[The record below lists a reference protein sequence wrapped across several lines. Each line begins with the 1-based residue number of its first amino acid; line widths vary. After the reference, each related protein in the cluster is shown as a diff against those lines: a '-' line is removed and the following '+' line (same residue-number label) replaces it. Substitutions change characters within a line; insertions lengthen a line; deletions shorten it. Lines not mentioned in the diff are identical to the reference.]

1 MINFF
6 MKKIMLFMVLIS
18 NIYALEIINKPIE
31 FTQLRVELTKEYIK
45 KRYNKVVEDINI
57 IPKMIVIHHTALDD
71 FSKSYDRLN
80 PEILLSDRKDISN
93 ASKLNVSAHFLVDS
107 NGKIYSL
114 MPETYMA
121 RHVIGL
127 NYSSIGIENVG
138 GQKKGDKLTSK
149 QLEANIKLVKYLK
162 NKYKSIEYL
171 IGHYEYRKFENSKL
185 WLEKDK
191 NYRTIKNDP
200 HKSFME
206 KLRKNLSF

>member
-1 MINFF
+1 
-6 MKKIMLFMVLIS
+6 MKKIILFIFLIS

-57 IPKMIVIHHTALDD
+57 IPKIIVIHHTALDD
-71 FSKSYDRLN
+71 FSKSYDRLD
-80 PEILLSDRKDISN
+80 PEVLLSDRKDISN
-93 ASKLNVSAHFLVDS
+93 ASKLNVSAHFLVDQD
-107 NGKIYSL
+107 GKIYSL

-138 GQKKGDKLTSK
+138 GQEKGDKLTSK

-206 KLRKNLSF
+206 KLRNNLSF

>member
-1 MINFF
+1 
-6 MKKIMLFMVLIS
+6 MKKIMLFIFLIS

-71 FSKSYDRLN
+71 FSKSYDRLD

-93 ASKLNVSAHFLVDS
+93 ASKLNVSAHFLVDQD
-107 NGKIYSL
+107 GKIYSL

-138 GQKKGDKLTSK
+138 GQEKDDKLTSK

-206 KLRKNLSF
+206 KLRNNLSF

>member
-1 MINFF
+1 
-6 MKKIMLFMVLIS
+6 MKKIILFIFLIS

-71 FSKSYDRLN
+71 FSKSYDRLD

-93 ASKLNVSAHFLVDS
+93 ASKLNVSAHFLVDQD
-107 NGKIYSL
+107 GKIYSL

-138 GQKKGDKLTSK
+138 GQEKGDKLTSK

-206 KLRKNLSF
+206 KLRNNLSF

>member
-1 MINFF
+1 
-6 MKKIMLFMVLIS
+6 MKKIMLFIFLIS

-57 IPKMIVIHHTALDD
+57 IPKIIVIHHTALDD
-71 FSKSYDRLN
+71 FSKSYDRLD
-80 PEILLSDRKDISN
+80 PEVLLSDRKDISN
-93 ASKLNVSAHFLVDS
+93 ASKLNVSAHFLVDQD
-107 NGKIYSL
+107 GKIYSL

-138 GQKKGDKLTSK
+138 GQEKGDKLTSK

-206 KLRKNLSF
+206 KLRNNLSF

>member
-1 MINFF
+1 
-6 MKKIMLFMVLIS
+6 MKKIMLFIFLIS

-71 FSKSYDRLN
+71 FSKSYDRLD
-80 PEILLSDRKDISN
+80 PEVLLSDRKDISN
-93 ASKLNVSAHFLVDS
+93 ASKLNVSAHFLVDQD
-107 NGKIYSL
+107 GKIYSL

-206 KLRKNLSF
+206 KLRNNLSF

>member
-6 MKKIMLFMVLIS
+6 MKKIMLSIFLIS

-71 FSKSYDRLN
+71 FSKSYDRLD
-80 PEILLSDRKDISN
+80 PEVLLSDRKDISN
-93 ASKLNVSAHFLVDS
+93 ASKLNVSAHFLVDQD
-107 NGKIYSL
+107 GKIYSL

-138 GQKKGDKLTSK
+138 GQEKGDKLTSK

-206 KLRKNLSF
+206 KLRNNLSF

>member
-1 MINFF
+1 
-6 MKKIMLFMVLIS
+6 MKKIMLFIFLIS

-71 FSKSYDRLN
+71 FSKSYDRLD

-93 ASKLNVSAHFLVDS
+93 ASKLNVSAHFLVDQD
-107 NGKIYSL
+107 GKIYSL

-138 GQKKGDKLTSK
+138 GQEKGDKLTSK

-206 KLRKNLSF
+206 KLRNNLSF

>member
-6 MKKIMLFMVLIS
+6 MKKIILFIFLIS

-71 FSKSYDRLN
+71 FSKSYDRLD
-80 PEILLSDRKDISN
+80 PEVLLSDRKDISN
-93 ASKLNVSAHFLVDS
+93 ASKLNVSAHFLVDQD
-107 NGKIYSL
+107 GKIYSL

-138 GQKKGDKLTSK
+138 GQEKGDKLTSK

-206 KLRKNLSF
+206 KLRNNLSF

>member
-6 MKKIMLFMVLIS
+6 MKKIMLFIVLIS
-18 NIYALEIINKPIE
+18 NVYALEIINKPIE

-80 PEILLSDRKDISN
+80 PEVLLSDRKDISN

>member
-1 MINFF
+1 
-6 MKKIMLFMVLIS
+6 MKKIILFIFLIS

-71 FSKSYDRLN
+71 FSKSFERLN

-93 ASKLNVSAHFLVDS
+93 ASKLNVSAHFLVDQD
-107 NGKIYSL
+107 GKIYSL

-138 GQKKGDKLTSK
+138 GQEKGDKLTSK

-206 KLRKNLSF
+206 KLRNNLSF

>member
-1 MINFF
+1 
-6 MKKIMLFMVLIS
+6 MKKIMLFIFLIS

-71 FSKSYDRLN
+71 FSKSYDRLD
-80 PEILLSDRKDISN
+80 PEVLLSDRKDISN
-93 ASKLNVSAHFLVDS
+93 ASKLNVSAHFLVDQD
-107 NGKIYSL
+107 GKIYSL

-138 GQKKGDKLTSK
+138 GQEKGDKLTSK

-206 KLRKNLSF
+206 KLRNNLSF

>member
-6 MKKIMLFMVLIS
+6 MKKIMLFIVLIS
-18 NIYALEIINKPIE
+18 NVYALEIINKPIE

>member
-1 MINFF
+1 
-6 MKKIMLFMVLIS
+6 MKKIMLFIVLIS
-18 NIYALEIINKPIE
+18 NVYALEIINKPIE

>member
-6 MKKIMLFMVLIS
+6 MKKIMLFIVLIS
-18 NIYALEIINKPIE
+18 NVYALEIINKPIE

-71 FSKSYDRLN
+71 FSKSFERLN

-93 ASKLNVSAHFLVDS
+93 ASKLNVSAQFLVDQD
-107 NGKIYSL
+107 GKIYSL

-138 GQKKGDKLTSK
+138 GQEKGDKLTSK

-206 KLRKNLSF
+206 KLRNNLSF

>member
-6 MKKIMLFMVLIS
+6 MKKIMLFIVLIS
-18 NIYALEIINKPIE
+18 NVYALEIINKPIE

-45 KRYNKVVEDINI
+45 KRYNKVVENINI
-57 IPKMIVIHHTALDD
+57 IPEMIVIHHTALDD

-93 ASKLNVSAHFLVDS
+93 ASKLNVSAHFLVDR

>member
-1 MINFF
+1 
-6 MKKIMLFMVLIS
+6 MKKIMLFIFLIS
-18 NIYALEIINKPIE
+18 NIFALEIINKPIE

-71 FSKSYDRLN
+71 FSKSYDRLD

-93 ASKLNVSAHFLVDS
+93 ASKLNVSAHFLVDQD
-107 NGKIYSL
+107 GKIYSL

-138 GQKKGDKLTSK
+138 GQEKGDKLTSK